1 MAATFVL
8 LFWIHTPNQISAM
21 WRGGILFL
29 SLFAATSASLP
40 VKRLGS
46 VDLGILAETTP
57 IVWKDELWLMECIQG
72 KKYYGN
78 LNGES
83 YIRFTNPFTGKRS
96 PHLAVGYGLGNA
108 VVDGETLYVFATRT
122 PYGISTNNT
131 EVSVFWSKDIMS
143 TSWNTA
149 VAVHANDEGIIPNN
163 CGEGKKKLWNTCVQK
178 GLVNGK
184 STFIM
189 AYEYNCGG
197 PGWQTHFAVGS
208 PSSENGTL
216 AYYRWNPIPYEDDS
230 EFFKISHANP
240 TVRWNHIDDH
250 WYLLSTRG
258 ANGILVEDIY
268 RTKSLLNFS
277 SWQAPP
283 NWSITNPLAAPLLA
297 PSPEDQVVS
306 PPHWHPDTKA
316 VVEGNKTAVK
326 KAKNINTSD
335 MDLCTATING
345 KTSTVLYWAWGD
357 QMLGPTAMVLSVG
370 VVEGKSMEEF
380 LCSFFIPSDASFNAK
395 V

>member
-1 MAATFVL
+1 
-8 LFWIHTPNQISAM
+8 M
-21 WRGGILFL
+21 WQCGILL
-29 SLFAATSASLP
+29 ILLVVAAVSASNPATSKI
-40 VKRLGS
+40 KRLGS

-57 IVWKDELWLMECIQG
+57 IVWKNELWLMESIQG

-108 VVDGETLYVFATRT
+108 VVVGETLYVFATRT

-131 EVSVFWSKDIMS
+131 EVSIFWSKDIMS

-149 VAVHANDEGIIPNN
+149 VAIHANDRGVIPNN
-163 CGEGKKKLWNTCVQK
+163 CGGRKKTLWNTCVQK

-197 PGWQTHFAVGS
+197 PGWQTHFAIGS

-216 AYYRWNPIPYEDDS
+216 PFYHWNPVPYDNES
-230 EFFKISHANP
+230 GFLKISHANP
-240 TVRWNHIDDH
+240 TIRWNYIDEH

-258 ANGILVEDIY
+258 VNGILVEDIY
-268 RTKSLLNFS
+268 RTKSPLNFS

-283 NWSITNPLAAPLLA
+283 NLDN
-297 PSPEDQVVS
+297 
-306 PPHWHPDTKA
+306 
-316 VVEGNKTAVK
+316 NKLVIA
-326 KAKNINTSD
+326 
-335 MDLCTATING
+335 
-345 KTSTVLYWAWGD
+345 
-357 QMLGPTAMVLSVG
+357 LS
-370 VVEGKSMEEF
+370 
-380 LCSFFIPSDASFNAK
+380 
-395 V
+395 